1 MKFEAESLDL
11 LLYVPRNF
19 MPALVMVALFGEWEP
34 VGRLHRDSEG
44 RFSDLDEMYQ
54 SSSVL
59 TFHK

>member
-1 MKFEAESLDL
+1 
-11 LLYVPRNF
+11 